1 MAPFSHDLSRLQELL
16 ALTGR
21 ELRAW
26 NGLTWR
32 SFSQSS
38 HMLPRNVNN
47 GPLAE
52 LGRPDVKLWQQN
64 HITRISCHILQTA
77 WRLQYIHQLLGQ
89 KLPANELQAVACLQ
103 IFFCGYFRLEN
114 ATDMSRQ
121 GCQPG
126 AKVGHTLNVL
136 YVEAWEVG
144 LDSHAEIIGILQNS
158 GSAEASGNIA
168 EGCILP
174 IVRVAYPALRKDR
187 RVHLSQGHL
196 HAKKFQE
203 QIVL

>member
-1 MAPFSHDLSRLQELL
+1 MSFRQWHASRFFS
-16 ALTGR
+16 
-21 ELRAW
+21 
-26 NGLTWR
+26 
-32 SFSQSS
+32 
-38 HMLPRNVNN
+38 V
-47 GPLAE
+47 
-52 LGRPDVKLWQQN
+52 
-64 HITRISCHILQTA
+64 
-77 WRLQYIHQLLGQ
+77 
-89 KLPANELQAVACLQ
+89 
-103 IFFCGYFRLEN
+103 EN
-114 ATDMSRQ
+114 ATDMSSQ
-121 GCQPG
+121 GCQPA

-144 LDSHAEIIGILQNS
+144 LDSHAEVIGILQNS